1 MNKSSSV
8 DFTVTADRDI
18 DGQPCVIFSLGKIQ
32 QDGSFQID
40 ERNVM
45 TIADA
50 CRLAKDLSAAI
61 FDADVMAVVDENA
74 REVAEADTT
83 PEAQRSG
90 EHVRC

>member
-8 DFTVTADRDI
+8 DFTVTAERDI
-18 DGQPCVIFSLGKIQ
+18 DGQPCVILSLGRHQ
-32 QDGSFQID
+32 QDGSFQVD

-45 TIADA
+45 TVADA

-61 FDADVMAVVDENA
+61 FDADVMAVVDENS
-74 REVAEADTT
+74 REVADADPTSE
-83 PEAQRSG
+83 PKRSG